1 MWEVMGRIFGSS
13 SFAGFESLIE
23 PDALVDPVV
32 ECLPLDLR

>member
-1 MWEVMGRIFGSS
+1 MWEVMGGVQFIVIWV
-13 SFAGFESLIE
+13 ESLIE